1 MSATTQLEKLQEK
14 TTNIEAEIKALEKKI
29 LEIGGARLLSQK
41 SKVDGLRLHINL
53 ANDEMTKAEVAR
65 AKAEKDLEKYQNHIE
80 SNEAELEEVKRELD
94 EHDEKLKELT
104 GYMNEIK
111 KKVKDAQAAA
121 EKSSDDLAKLKAELD
136 EKDAVIQE
144 FRRKEASDTLI
155 GLVGVH

>member
-1 MSATTQLEKLQEK
+1 MS
-14 TTNIEAEIKALEKKI
+14 
-29 LEIGGARLLSQK
+29 
-41 SKVDGLRLHINL
+41 LH
-53 ANDEMTKAEVAR
+53 
-65 AKAEKDLEKYQNHIE
+65 H
-80 SNEAELEEVKRELD
+80 RER
-94 EHDEKLKELT
+94 
-104 GYMNEIK
+104 IK